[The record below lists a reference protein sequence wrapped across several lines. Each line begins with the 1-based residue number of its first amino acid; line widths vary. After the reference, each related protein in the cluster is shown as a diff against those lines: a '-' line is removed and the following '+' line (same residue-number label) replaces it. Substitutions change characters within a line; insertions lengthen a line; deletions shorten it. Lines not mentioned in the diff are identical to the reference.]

1 MFMFYIEVMMSVPTS
16 KYNLEIS
23 EEVLE
28 EIPNDKP
35 VVVTLPLDVYNE
47 LSESL
52 RNIQNDVVLIK
63 EQAQKLTQQKLAQ
76 ADSLATPD
84 SYLFDPIRKLMPL
97 RSIKDLIGFEKFLGI
112 KDNTEKFVS
121 YVYLS
126 VFHVRIKN
134 VYFQQKF
141 LASFVLLKKPLKET
155 TMSFIEKVYD
165 LELQQLVNY
174 SGAEGKQALKSLCST
189 QVLMSKY
196 FSHSM

>member
-126 VFHVRIKN
+126 VFHVRI
-134 VYFQQKF
+134 
-141 LASFVLLKKPLKET
+141 
-155 TMSFIEKVYD
+155 
-165 LELQQLVNY
+165 
-174 SGAEGKQALKSLCST
+174 
-189 QVLMSKY
+189 
-196 FSHSM
+196 